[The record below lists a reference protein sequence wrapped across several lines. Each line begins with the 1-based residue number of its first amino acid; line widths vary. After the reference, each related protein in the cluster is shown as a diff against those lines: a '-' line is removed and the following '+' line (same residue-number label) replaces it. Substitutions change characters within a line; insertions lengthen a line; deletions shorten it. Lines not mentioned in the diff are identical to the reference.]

1 MLSNTI
7 LVKIRNLEIQKN
19 YKKPLYNK
27 EKILLFLIFFLLLL
41 LTNRKV
47 GCKRKEPIIK
57 SICTD

>member
-7 LVKIRNLEIQKN
+7 LVRNPEIQKT

-47 GCKRKEPIIK
+47 NSEIIIK
-57 SICTD
+57 SICTSIFK